1 MSDDDDVKRMQAAA
15 ALVTILLARR
25 RQREGANDMV
35 GPVAHRVR
43 APQDARLQ
51 LAHDLS
57 KAGLGRGCGVR
68 RDTGVRRIRCDPAKL
83 YRNLPWKIQD
93 FINFT
98 ALAFDRLVVEFAPR
112 LKREGTDISPENQLF
127 FILNKCKTGDS
138 LVEATAKIG
147 VCPATGSAYWIEG
160 TEILYDIALEELD
173 VVPGLS
179 AFLQQFLHE
188 DLQNISGVLDGMSLP
203 INESAATALDDFNKH
218 RGTTVM
224 GCQNFVSL
232 DGQTAFV
239 GGKCAG

>member
-1 MSDDDDVKRMQAAA
+1 MADDAERRVRAAA
-15 ALVTILLARR
+15 ALVAIMLLRKR
-25 RQREGANDMV
+25 HLGGANDMV
-35 GPVAHRVR
+35 GPVTHRVT
-43 APQDARLQ
+43 APQSELRQ
-51 LAHDLS
+51 LAHDLAL
-57 KAGLGRGCGVR
+57 AGVGRGCGVR

-83 YRNLPWKIQD
+83 YRNLPWKLQD

-98 ALAFDRLVVEFAPR
+98 APAFDRLVAEFAPL

-160 TEILYDIALEELD
+160 TEILYGIALEELE
-173 VVPGLS
+173 VVPGLA

-188 DLQNISGVLDGMSLP
+188 DLKHICGVLDGMNLP

-224 GCQNFVSL
+224 GCQNLVSL
-232 DGQTAFV
+232 DGQTAYV
-239 GGKCAG
+239 GGECAGD